1 MKATV
6 LKGKVLGFA
15 VLSAIFVSVLGFA
28 SCSKKDL
35 SQSSEK
41 KILVYSKSQ
50 GPYTVLFEEA
60 VKPIL
65 EGNGYSVKGIDF
77 SDLNLAD
84 EALFSGDVDF
94 NVEQHSA
101 YASAFNKAHDSA
113 LTPITAIPTVP
124 ASLFSSKFKSV
135 SDIFDGATVA
145 VPNDAANTARAYVLL
160 QKAGWIT
167 LKEGVDLATATF
179 EDISE
184 NPHHIKF
191 TEMKS
196 LNIPA
201 VSEDFDFI
209 VITGSIVYNA
219 GIDPSTALLQETV
232 LDHLILQVVVRDE
245 DKDSQWAKDIAAAYH
260 SKEFKDYLEKNN
272 NGLWWIPEHYFDED

>member
-1 MKATV
+1 MGKMILKKGASLVAAVSAFFV
-6 LKGKVLGFA
+6 LFFGA
-15 VLSAIFVSVLGFA
+15 A
-28 SCSKKDL
+28 SCSRKTVSEASDKKTL
-35 SQSSEK
+35 
-41 KILVYSKSQ
+41 LYSKSQ
-50 GPYTVLFEEA
+50 GPYTVLFENA

-65 EGNGYSVKGIDF
+65 EEKGYTVKGIDF

-101 YASAFNKAHDSA
+101 YAAAFNKAHNSD
-113 LTPITAIPTVP
+113 LIPVTPVPTVP
-124 ASLFSSKFKSV
+124 ASMFSSRHASV
-135 SDIFDGATVA
+135 SDIFDGAKVA

-167 LKEGVDLATATF
+167 LKEGTNFATATS
-179 EDISE
+179 EDIQD

-201 VSEDFDFI
+201 VIDDFDFV

-219 GIDPSTALLQETV
+219 GIDPSTALVQETV
-232 LDHLILQVVVRDE
+232 LEHLVLQVVVRE
-245 DKDSQWAKDIAAAYH
+245 KNKNSQWAKDIAAAYH
-260 SKEFKDYLEKNN
+260 SKEFKDYLDKNN
-272 NGLWWIPEHYFDED
+272 NGLWWIPENYFSF